1 VSCPLDEGN
10 VGESGGNRTRPVLI
24 KSQGPLLFGIA
35 LKFGTESENRTPLF
49 LFVREVSATSG
60 VTRHGPSPWCR
71 SKIQALIW
79 RDRL

>member
-1 VSCPLDEGN
+1 MSCPLDEGN

-24 KSQGPLLFGIA
+24 KSQGPFLFGIA
-35 LKFGTESENRTPLF
+35 LEAVPGPENRTPLC
-49 LFVREVSATSG
+49 LFVREVSASSG
-60 VTRHGPSPWCR
+60 VARHGPSPWCR